1 MRKVTGTGGRET
13 KEAGVESSEAG
24 YCHLAVVKS
33 LEEVSSAV
41 ENSAVENPE
50 EVNSAVENSA
60 VENSEAAGSEV
71 ARTLA

>member
-1 MRKVTGTGGRET
+1 MRKVTGTGGRAT

-41 ENSAVENPE
+41 ENSEAENLEVESSE
-50 EVNSAVENSA
+50 VENSE